1 MNELAY
7 NIIEYIMITGTF
19 LSIVLAIIACVFL
32 VKESKKLT
40 NSKVIVY
47 TYRIGQRPSVFDIKK
62 FKHTYIT
69 VEKRG
74 VIIFVYST
82 SKKYKYSIFKTEPIN
97 VLLDK
102 IEKENDD

>member
-1 MNELAY
+1 MSKLAY
-7 NIIEYIMITGTF
+7 NIIEYIMIIGTF
-19 LSIVLAIIACVFL
+19 LSIVFPIIACVFL
-32 VKESKKLT
+32 VKESKKLV

-47 TYRIGQRPSVFDIKK
+47 TYRISQRPTVFDIKK

-82 SKKYKYSIFKTEPIN
+82 GKKYKNSIFKTEPIN

-102 IEKENDD
+102 IEKA